1 MNCPHCGHT
10 AHRVIDTRDTGDAI
24 RRRRQCEQCGQ
35 RFTTYEHVAA
45 NLLVVKSDGR
55 REPFD
60 RQKILSGIQVAST
73 KRPISRETM
82 ENIVSQLTESL
93 QALGRSEVP
102 SKLIG
107 GMVLDQLAHID
118 QVAYIR
124 FASVYLDMNDLTE
137 VRSEIDRLMGRPPSG
152 ELS

>member
-1 MNCPHCGHT
+1 
-10 AHRVIDTRDTGDAI
+10 
-24 RRRRQCEQCGQ
+24 
-35 RFTTYEHVAA
+35 
-45 NLLVVKSDGR
+45 
-55 REPFD
+55 
-60 RQKILSGIQVAST
+60 
-73 KRPISRETM
+73 M
-82 ENIVSQLTESL
+82 ENMVSQLTESL
-93 QALGRSEVP
+93 QSLGRSEVP

-137 VRSEIDRLMGRPPSG
+137 VRSEIDRLMGRPTSG